1 MSARREINS
10 VARSGSIASS
20 FSEPRVDLRGSAFV
34 KLKTPQSATLR
45 CVVQVSR
52 ERITGAD

>member
-1 MSARREINS
+1 
-10 VARSGSIASS
+10 
-20 FSEPRVDLRGSAFV
+20 V

>member
-1 MSARREINS
+1 MNA
-10 VARSGSIASS
+10 SGKHVSTPRDQFASS